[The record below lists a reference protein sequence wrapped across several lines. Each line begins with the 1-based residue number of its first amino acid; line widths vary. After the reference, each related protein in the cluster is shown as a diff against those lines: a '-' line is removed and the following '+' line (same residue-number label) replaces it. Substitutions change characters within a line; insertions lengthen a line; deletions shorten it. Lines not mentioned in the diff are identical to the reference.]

1 MHRNCFFFF
10 LCFDHLKGKPRCYN
24 RGLELG
30 PVEKKEEEETHREC
44 KRHTKWFT
52 LLHKPN

>member
-10 LCFDHLKGKPRCYN
+10 LCFDHLKGKAGCFN